1 MGAVVQVHVDQAN
14 TFVRENGG
22 LRDIWDNGYFWKD
35 AFTVGADNR
44 LMLTRIIDRLT
55 VVSLQMAEKHT
66 AANDLSGYYKYVTG
80 ENIPKFE
87 RERLNVWVFAGYDP
101 RDYPI
106 LSELELSLRRS
117 REIAEYD
124 DSIDMVS
131 EVTGRRKGG
140 MIIFSEDD
148 IYENK

>member
-22 LRDIWDNGYFWKD
+22 LRDIWNNGYFWKD
-35 AFTVGADNR
+35 AFTTGADNR
-44 LMLTRIIDRLT
+44 LMLARIIDRLT
-55 VVSLQMAEKHT
+55 VVSLQMAEKRT
-66 AANDLSGYYKYVTG
+66 AANDLAGYYRHISG
-80 ENIPKFE
+80 EDIPKSE
-87 RERLNVWVFAGYDP
+87 RERLNAWVSAGYDP

-117 REIAEYD
+117 REVMEYD
-124 DSIDMVS
+124 DSFDMVS